1 MQALPCEY
9 REELFRYIW
18 GIIRNKQS
26 TLFQINGMEEHI
38 HILCDIHPSVALA
51 DFVRDIKTFTSKW
64 LKENNNFP
72 DFGGWA
78 RGYAA
83 LTYTYRDIDM
93 IRNYIK
99 KQQEHHKSQSFT
111 EEYRTLL
118 INNGIDI
125 DETHF
130 P

>member
-38 HILCDIHPSVALA
+38 HILCDIHPGVALA

-72 DFGGWA
+72 DFGG
-78 RGYAA
+78 
-83 LTYTYRDIDM
+83 
-93 IRNYIK
+93 
-99 KQQEHHKSQSFT
+99 
-111 EEYRTLL
+111 
-118 INNGIDI
+118 
-125 DETHF
+125 
-130 P
+130 